1 MVAAMRNAISH
12 KRSVILGAG
21 GFIGINLANAL
32 AARGHEVICFDRFA
46 SPHWPQEAT
55 SITGEFSAMPPEL
68 LAALDDATIYHL
80 VSSCRP
86 SQHTEMA
93 ANEVIADVV
102 TTLRYLESTRDRKVR
117 WLFVSSGGTVYGP
130 DVPCPTTEEA
140 LTNPM
145 CSYGLVKL
153 TLEKYFA
160 LYRKLHGTDFVVA
173 RVSNPYGP
181 WQDPS
186 RGQGVIA
193 ALVYKAL
200 SGQTVEIWG
209 DGDNVR
215 DYLYI
220 DDTVLGL
227 MELAKYGESGE
238 VYNVSSGFGTSINEL
253 IDIISKTLGL
263 RINTRYV
270 AARISDVRKSV
281 LDKSKLRA
289 QMGWEPEYRLQD
301 GIRLTAEW
309 MVHKVNLTNE
319 GRTRHAGRKRIG

>member
-1 MVAAMRNAISH
+1 MRNAISH

-32 AARGHEVICFDRFA
+32 AARDHEVVCFDRFI
-46 SPHWPQEAT
+46 SPHWPQEAI
-55 SITGEFSAMPPEL
+55 SITGEFSDLPPEL
-68 LAALDDATIYHL
+68 LAALDDATVYHL

-93 ANEVIADVV
+93 ADEVIADVV
-102 TTLRYLESTRDRKVR
+102 TTLRYLESTRARSVR

-140 LTNPM
+140 PTYPI

-160 LYRKLHGTDFVVA
+160 LYGKLHGTDFVVA

-200 SGQTVEIWG
+200 TGQAVEIWG
-209 DGDNVR
+209 DGENVR

-220 DDTVLGL
+220 DDTVRGL
-227 MELAKYGESGE
+227 VELAKYGESGE
-238 VYNVSSGFGTSINEL
+238 VYNVSSGQGTSINEV
-253 IDIISKTLGL
+253 IDVISQTLGL
-263 RINTRYV
+263 RLNTSYV
-270 AARISDVRKSV
+270 AARKSDVRKSV
-281 LDKSKLRA
+281 LDNRKMRV
-289 QMGWEPEYRLQD
+289 QTGWAPAFQLQD
-301 GIRLTAEW
+301 GIRSTADW
-309 MVHKVNLTNE
+309 MSE
-319 GRTRHAGRKRIG
+319 QRHADAPFVK